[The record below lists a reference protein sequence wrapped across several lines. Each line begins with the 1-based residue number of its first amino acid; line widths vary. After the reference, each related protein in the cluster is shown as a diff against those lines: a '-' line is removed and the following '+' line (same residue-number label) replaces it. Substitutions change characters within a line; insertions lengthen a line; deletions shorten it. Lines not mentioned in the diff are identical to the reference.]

1 MRLPE
6 VTAVTFQAYSTWLY
20 TGQIAVGP
28 CTEASAFDEKMG
40 EFQLLIDLYLL
51 GDKLLDIQ
59 LRNQANIALFKSMQK
74 VNSVPDVRLTTLV
87 WESTVSGS
95 LLRKLLV
102 DVIVWRF
109 DRDSYAGS
117 ISRYPAE
124 HVQEVAVAV
133 LRATSILSWEQMAQK
148 LSPYEEAE
156 ETS

>member
-1 MRLPE
+1 
-6 VTAVTFQAYSTWLY
+6 
-20 TGQIAVGP
+20 
-28 CTEASAFDEKMG
+28 MG